1 VNAVLVTGASGFVGS
16 HLVRALVR
24 QGFDTVSV
32 FRKAGFEED
41 QRHIRMDLRDTAA
54 VRNLFRQFRF
64 SAVIHLA
71 ASGVSAEAENFE
83 ELAATNT
90 LATAALARVA
100 LDSGIERFLYAGSGF
115 EYRPHAHAMDE
126 TTPLGSPNLYGASK
140 AAGWMLLDTLRRLEG
155 LPLVTFRPFS
165 IYGPGENAARLVPYT
180 ILQTLHGEPIRLTLG
195 SQVRDYV
202 FIEDVVEALRLGLT
216 SPAAVGQIYNLGS
229 GPSAARSARQMAEE
243 ILAMMGASPRLC
255 WFDRPNQGRRDP
267 PYLVSDPTKAH
278 VELGWRARVS
288 LEDGLVRTIDWY
300 KGTAVQ
306 EMTA

>member
-1 VNAVLVTGASGFVGS
+1 MNPVLVTGASGFIGS

-32 FRKAGFEED
+32 SRKTGFEED
-41 QRHIRMDLRDTAA
+41 QRHIRLDLRDTAA
-54 VRNLFRQFRF
+54 VRKLFRQFQF

-83 ELAATNT
+83 ELAAVNT
-90 LATAALARVA
+90 LATAALARAAMATGV
-100 LDSGIERFLYAGSGF
+100 ERFLYTGSGF
-115 EYRPHAHAMDE
+115 EYRPQAHAMDE
-126 TTPLGSPNLYGASK
+126 STPLGSPNLYGASK

-165 IYGPGENAARLVPYT
+165 IYGPGENSAKLVPYT
-180 ILQTLHGEPIRLTLG
+180 ILQTLHGEPVRLTLG

-216 SPAAVGQIYNLGS
+216 APAAVGQIYNLGA
-229 GPSAARSARQMAEE
+229 GPNEARSARRLAES

-255 WFDRPNQGRRDP
+255 WFDRPSHGRRDP

-288 LEDGLVRTIDWY
+288 LEDGLARTIDWY
-300 KGTAVQ
+300 KATAVQ
-306 EMTA
+306 GMPA